1 MLLSFTTP
9 SSSSNRRAGLIAG
22 GALGALLL
30 LGLLGERSAQA
41 IPAFAREY
49 NVACS
54 TCHTMVTRRNEF
66 GDAFRRAGYHWPG
79 GDAAD
84 QNARAMPPL
93 EMKGQAVG
101 TGLLPARPPIALVT
115 TFSGSWTDDLKTPNK
130 TAVGTPSLNLVFG
143 GPLSKH
149 IGFFGAWAG
158 GGAPSELSFTWTRPI
173 KNRPE
178 LNFRFGL
185 FEQSTTLFKNNES
198 LLGGYQL
205 GTSTVSGHAVSM
217 ARIGGEATGLLWDRT
232 SWAAGWVA
240 NQGAGA
246 PQDVYYQLSHRFG
259 GISFTGKERE
269 VDLDSSSLLD
279 DLSVTVSHWGY
290 YGRIRSDSG
299 ITTQRPLRFG
309 LDTQVR
315 FKSVS
320 AWAGAMLGNDRYR
333 ATPDKP
339 AWRNH
344 SLTWFAEG
352 DYFITPW
359 LALLYVYQYQD
370 ASSLRQEIQ
379 VHQVGLVG
387 IAMENLRVRLKA
399 NYTPDRIRND
409 GVDLQVLLA
418 F

>member
-1 MLLSFTTP
+1 MRLFSSTSP
-9 SSSSNRRAGLIAG
+9 SSLKP
-22 GALGALLL
+22 GAVLVTGGALLL
-30 LGLLGERSAQA
+30 AGLLGERSAQA

-49 NVACS
+49 NVSCS

-79 GDAAD
+79 GDNAD
-84 QNARAMPPL
+84 LSSRALAPV

-101 TGLLPARPPIALVT
+101 TGLLPVRPLIALVT
-115 TFSGSWTDDLKTPNK
+115 TFSGSWTDNLETANK
-130 TAVGTPSLNLVFG
+130 TAVGTPSVNLVFG
-143 GPLSKH
+143 GPLSKK
-149 IGFFGAWAG
+149 IGFFGAWSG
-158 GGAPSELSFTWTRPI
+158 QGAPSELSFTWSRPFR
-173 KNRPE
+173 NRPE

-198 LLGGYQL
+198 LLGGYLL

-217 ARIGGEATGLLWDRT
+217 GRIGGEATGMLWDRT
-232 SWAAGWVA
+232 SWAAGVVA
-240 NQGAGA
+240 NSGAGA

-259 GISFTGKERE
+259 GLTFTGKEPD
-269 VDLDSSSLLD
+269 VDLESTSVFDDVSL
-279 DLSVTVSHWGY
+279 TISHWGY

-309 LDTQVR
+309 LDTQLRVR
-315 FKSVS
+315 NATV
-320 AWAGAMLGNDRYR
+320 WGGLMLGDDRYR
-333 ATPDKP
+333 AMPDKP

-352 DYFITPW
+352 DYFVTPW
-359 LALLYVYQYQD
+359 LALIYVYQYQD
-370 ASSLRQEIQ
+370 ASSLRQEVQ
-379 VHQVGLVG
+379 SHQVGLVG
-387 IAMENLRVRLKA
+387 ILLENLRVRLKG
-399 NYTPDRIRND
+399 NYTPDRTRND

>member
-1 MLLSFTTP
+1 MRFLPVVGVCLV
-9 SSSSNRRAGLIAG
+9 
-22 GALGALLL
+22 
-30 LGLLGERSAQA
+30 GLLGARSAQA

-49 NVACS
+49 NVSCS

-79 GDAAD
+79 EEQAD
-84 QNARAMPPL
+84 QNARAMPPV
-93 EMKGQAVG
+93 EMKGQALG
-101 TGLLPARPPIALVT
+101 TGLLPVRPPIALVT
-115 TFSGSWTDDLKTPNK
+115 TFSGSYTTDTVTPNK
-130 TAVGTPSLNLVFG
+130 TAVGTPSVNFVFG

-158 GGAPSELSFTWTRPI
+158 GGSPSELSFTWTRPI

-178 LNFRFGL
+178 LNLRFGL

-205 GTSTVSGHAVSM
+205 GTSTISGHAVSM
-217 ARIGGEATGLLWDRT
+217 GRIGGEATGMIKERT

-246 PQDVYYQLSHRFG
+246 PQDVYYQLGHRFG
-259 GISFTGKERE
+259 GMSFTGKERE
-269 VDLDSSSLLD
+269 VDLDSTSIWD

-309 LDTQVR
+309 LDTQIR
-315 FKSVS
+315 WKSFSVWGGLMYGHDHFRPTLTTAS
-320 AWAGAMLGNDRYR
+320 WDNR
-333 ATPDKP
+333 
-339 AWRNH
+339 
-344 SLTWFAEG
+344 SLTWFTEG
-352 DYFITPW
+352 DWFITPW
-359 LALLYVYQYQD
+359 LALVYVYQYQD
-370 ASSLRQEIQ
+370 ANSLRQEVQ
-379 VHQVGLVG
+379 VHQAGLVG
-387 IAMENLRVRLKA
+387 ILMENLRVRLKG
-399 NYTPDRIRND
+399 NYTPDRVRND
-409 GVDLQVLLA
+409 TVDLQVLLA